1 MNAMPFPISVS
12 GAVAVR
18 DVTVEQAIDRLEG
31 ALAQAKA
38 VALRRE
44 GSAVQFRGGVFRL
57 VSNWNVLVPI
67 SNGVLEVSPTANGVS
82 ICYRVTFR
90 QMLVVVTL
98 MVGVFFGP
106 FVMAAPNTSVA
117 GGLGILSVSWLWL
130 FGGNFVL
137 TRWRL
142 PAFLV
147 RSLSRPAA

>member
-1 MNAMPFPISVS
+1 VVPFPISLS
-12 GAVAVR
+12 GAVTVR
-18 DVTVEQAIDRLEG
+18 DVTVEQALDRLEG

-38 VALRRE
+38 GALRRE

-67 SNGVLEVSPTANGVS
+67 SNGALEVSPSANGVS
-82 ICYRVTFR
+82 VTYRVTFG
-90 QMLVVVTL
+90 QMLVAVTL
-98 MVGVFFGP
+98 MVGAFFGS
-106 FVMAAPNTSVA
+106 FVMTTPNTSVA
-117 GGLGILSVSWLWL
+117 GGLGILAVAWLWL
-130 FGGNFVL
+130 FGGNFAL